1 MPSRTSDGLSCVLG
15 EPSLWRLQ
23 EVLIGRNPALLHA
36 LLAPHVGR
44 VLPRGVLLQLSN
56 DVQVGLLWGIL
67 KQINIELE
75 FGRTYESHNNREAIR
90 LTCPMVFCRCSFT
103 EGL

>member
-1 MPSRTSDGLSCVLG
+1 MPSHTSDGLSCVLG

-36 LLAPHVGR
+36 LLAPHVRR
-44 VLPRGVLLQLSN
+44 VLPRSVLLQLSN

-67 KQINIELE
+67 KHIIIELE
-75 FGRTYESHNNREAIR
+75 FGRTYRVTHLLGKNLDLGCSAI
-90 LTCPMVFCRCSFT
+90 LP
-103 EGL
+103 G